1 MSGGGPSAH
10 FSSSGTTDE
19 CSNLHL
25 TTKLATPN
33 PDLIANL
40 EIGMIL
46 DVTLSN
52 GSIVVVT
59 ELGEIVGSVIGRDS
73 VKLKN
78 CMENGYSFSAEI
90 LNLNGGSC
98 DVLIKSI

>member
-1 MSGGGPSAH
+1 MSGGGPRAH
-10 FSSSGTTDE
+10 YSPSGTTDE
-19 CSNLHL
+19 CSTLYL

-33 PDLIANL
+33 PELIANL
-40 EIGMIL
+40 EIGVVL
-46 DVTLSN
+46 DVSLSN

-59 ELGEIVGSVIGRDS
+59 DSNEIIGSVIGRDS

-78 CMENGYSFSAEI
+78 CMENGYSFSAKI
-90 LNLNGGSC
+90 INLNGGSC